1 MNSSMGQVQEL
12 TNFYAAIIDDPIIG
26 ATHISLYMAL
36 FQFYNLNRFQNPVEI
51 TRAAVMRVAKING
64 IATFHKCIK
73 DLNDYGYIHYL
84 PSCNPAI
91 NIRVLIC
98 NLREG

>member
-1 MNSSMGQVQEL
+1 MEEVREL
-12 TNFYAAIIDDPIIG
+12 TNFYAVIGDDPRIG

-36 FQFYNLNRFQNPVEI
+36 FQFYNLNGFQNPVEI
-51 TRAAVMRVAKING
+51 TRASVMKVAKING

-73 DLNDYGYIHYL
+73 DLADYGYIQYK

-91 NIRVLIC
+91 NSQVLIC
-98 NLREG
+98 ELQKSLP

>member
-1 MNSSMGQVQEL
+1 MEQVQEL
-12 TNFYAAIIDDPIIG
+12 TNFYAAIIDDPRIG

-36 FQFYNLNRFQNPVEI
+36 FQFYNINRFQNPIEI

-73 DLNDYGYIHYL
+73 DLNDHGYIHYM

-91 NIRVLIC
+91 NSRVLIC
-98 NLREG
+98 KLREGLF